1 MILFIW
7 NELLIL
13 LTFYGLSIINKIQ
26 HLLKIYIYI
35 YIYIYMRDFE
45 VTIFDTI
52 LKFKSNLI

>member
-35 YIYIYMRDFE
+35 YIYMRDFE